1 MTNTQR
7 VQLTEQGLQSLQEE
21 LENLRTVERAKV
33 SERIKEAK
41 EGGDISESGEYEDAK
56 RAQAF
61 VEGRIK
67 ELERTLARAE
77 VIDPAAARAGVV
89 TLGSKVTVEDPAGP
103 ATYRVVNAAE
113 AGRKNGEIRISN
125 QSKVGAALLGRKVGD
140 TVPVSAP
147 QGEITL
153 TILSVE

>member
-140 TVPVSAP
+140 RVPVSAP

>member
-140 TVPVSAP
+140 KVPVSAP